1 VHFIGVGESMEDMRA
16 FDARSFARSL
26 MGLDVR
32 ERRGE

>member
-1 VHFIGVGESMEDMRA
+1 MEDMRA

-26 MGLDVR
+26 MGLEVE